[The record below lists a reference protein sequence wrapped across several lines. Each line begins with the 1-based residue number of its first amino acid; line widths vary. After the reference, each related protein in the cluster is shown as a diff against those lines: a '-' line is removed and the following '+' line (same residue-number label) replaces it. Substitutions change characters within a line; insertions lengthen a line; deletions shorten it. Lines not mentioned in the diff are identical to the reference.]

1 MSDSEVKIES
11 PSGSDDEG
19 APIDL
24 PNVKPA
30 SIDIREHRSGVSYIR
45 PPTVFLDNPST
56 NQTVSMATAAP
67 TATTPSVSTANM
79 STLAPMPTQAAIKI
93 LPTRA
98 SVAPFT
104 GEDDNYPAQKF
115 IERCEDIMKGADCVL
130 PGDKI
135 SFIRSNLELGSLA
148 SQSMD
153 ASAFTEPHACQDYDT
168 FRANFL
174 ETFGGYSKRQFVN
187 PRMVTWGDFLPSEFG
202 DYAIHP
208 QGMVG
213 MGWLSQ
219 YLHGLV

>member
-19 APIDL
+19 TPIDL

-79 STLAPMPTQAAIKI
+79 STPAPMPTQAAIKI

-115 IERCEDIMKGADCVL
+115 I
-130 PGDKI
+130 
-135 SFIRSNLELGSLA
+135 
-148 SQSMD
+148 
-153 ASAFTEPHACQDYDT
+153 T
-168 FRANFL
+168 
-174 ETFGGYSKRQFVN
+174 
-187 PRMVTWGDFLPSEFG
+187 
-202 DYAIHP
+202 
-208 QGMVG
+208 
-213 MGWLSQ
+213 
-219 YLHGLV
+219 